1 MRQQNTKA
9 QEKTKNYKMIT
20 TPCLPFFMS
29 KIAEDQD
36 LEKVQAIFQKWK
48 VSFISS
54 LGEVLRGNFS
64 VASLVWS
71 KVQISREKI
80 LSVCTIIEQCLP
92 KTIKRWK
99 KT

>member
-29 KIAEDQD
+29 KIAEHQD

-64 VASLVWS
+64 VASLV
-71 KVQISREKI
+71 
-80 LSVCTIIEQCLP
+80 
-92 KTIKRWK
+92 
-99 KT
+99 